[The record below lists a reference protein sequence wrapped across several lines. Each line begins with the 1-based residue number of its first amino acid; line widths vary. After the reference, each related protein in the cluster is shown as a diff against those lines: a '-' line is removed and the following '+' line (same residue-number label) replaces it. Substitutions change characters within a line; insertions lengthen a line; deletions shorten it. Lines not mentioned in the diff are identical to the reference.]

1 MVHGPA
7 FYARLS
13 PGGSSGSFSFLPILA
28 FQDQAGER
36 AMAEISIGGAVG
48 EGFTLIRTRFPAVMV
63 WGLLPIGLAVLT
75 LVLLGS
81 VMAQTFSQIAQARLG
96 AAGPPPNLQAAMQ
109 AQALSYL
116 TNIISLFVNAIVSC
130 AVFRAVLKPEQ
141 NSFAYLRVGAPEL
154 LLGLYLIGLGIG
166 LGIGIVVAMIPVGI
180 VIAILAMAHLV
191 AVAII
196 VGVLLGIAAIC
207 ALIYGGLRLSL
218 VGPMLVDEGRLEL
231 TEAWRLTKGR
241 VVSLLAIGL
250 LLMLILMVG
259 EILVLIVMGVIGI
272 GSLAAIAGG
281 LQNLQTLAQQ
291 PAALFAKLVPLI
303 IGLAVLF
310 IPIAGCA
317 SAIVSAPWARAYR
330 DLKPK
335 GDIAATFA

>member
-1 MVHGPA
+1 
-7 FYARLS
+7 
-13 PGGSSGSFSFLPILA
+13 
-28 FQDQAGER
+28 
-36 AMAEISIGGAVG
+36 MAEISIGGAVG
-48 EGFTLIRTRFPAVMV
+48 EGFTLIRTRFLAVMA
-63 WGLLPIGLAVLT
+63 WGLLPIGIALLT

-81 VMAQTFSQIAQARLG
+81 FMAQTFGEAFRQAQLGPG
-96 AAGPPPNLQAAMQ
+96 AAAPTPNIQGMMQ
-109 AQALSYL
+109 MQSLNYL
-116 TNIISLFVNAIVSC
+116 LNFISLFVNAVVSC

-141 NSFAYLRVGAPEL
+141 SRYAYLRVGLPEL
-154 LLGLYLIGLGIG
+154 LLALYLLGLGIG
-166 LGIGIVVAMIPVGI
+166 LGVGLVVAMIPVGI
-180 VIAILAMAHLV
+180 VVAILAAIHLV
-191 AVAII
+191 PVAII
-196 VGVLLGIAAIC
+196 VGVLVAIAAIV

-250 LLMLILMVG
+250 LLMLILLVG
-259 EILVLIVMGVIGI
+259 EIIVLIVMGAIGV
-272 GSLAAIAGG
+272 GTLAAVAGG
-281 LQNLQTLAQQ
+281 LQNLPTLAQQ
-291 PAALFAKLVPLI
+291 PAMLLAKLMPLI
-303 IGLAVLF
+303 IVLAVLF